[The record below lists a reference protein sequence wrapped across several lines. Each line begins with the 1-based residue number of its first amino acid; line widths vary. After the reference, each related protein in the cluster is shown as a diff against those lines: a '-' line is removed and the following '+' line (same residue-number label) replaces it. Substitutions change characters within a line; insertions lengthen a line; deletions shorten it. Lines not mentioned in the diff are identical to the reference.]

1 MNKVAKTGMLMMGA
15 GMMMGAAYYMGLPEN
30 KKKTIKDKA
39 SRMINADKDFM
50 SNLTM

>member
-1 MNKVAKTGMLMMGA
+1 MNKIAKTTMMMMGA
-15 GMMMGAAYYMGLPEN
+15 GMVMGAAYYMGLPED